1 MFFSPS
7 ATYSVVPPKIATVSA
22 YGSPTPSARM
32 RAGKSSAFTTALIDV
47 YPETMI
53 RPSIIRPKAG
63 SAESACDTA
72 VSSGTVHS
80 VAPTPKAMRSGR
92 RPIRSDSAPNAG

>member
-47 YPETMI
+47 
-53 RPSIIRPKAG
+53 
-63 SAESACDTA
+63 
-72 VSSGTVHS
+72 
-80 VAPTPKAMRSGR
+80 
-92 RPIRSDSAPNAG
+92 